1 MRYFAAIAVGVLFLL
16 QLGSCG
22 GSGEQA
28 STETTQD
35 IDAPVQAYSGD
46 WTKLKQKAGAQSD
59 QLLIPRG
66 PSPDEVVIKDVRTGT
81 GGAIEPGDTFAAR
94 YVSFDYASGEL
105 DESNWKPEPWRL
117 KWKIGELVDG
127 WEPGLKGMKA
137 GGLRELIVPS
147 SLAYENGPRVYL
159 VEVAYLERH

>member
-59 QLLIPRG
+59 QLLIPRA
-66 PSPDEVVIKDVRTGT
+66 PPRT
-81 GGAIEPGDTFAAR
+81 R
-94 YVSFDYASGEL
+94 S
-105 DESNWKPEPWRL
+105 
-117 KWKIGELVDG
+117 
-127 WEPGLKGMKA
+127 
-137 GGLRELIVPS
+137 
-147 SLAYENGPRVYL
+147 
-159 VEVAYLERH
+159 